1 MILSFSIEA
10 LFLLFSIQEFTRI
23 IFYSNFS
30 DYFRD
35 RKLEFFITLLSS
47 SYFLLPS
54 QTSMSIGDL
63 SSEMFFS
70 FGQFCIALLHIFRFS
85 KDRKYFARLYKKP
98 SQVIATSFLSFAL
111 VGTGLLLL
119 PRSTYNGISF
129 VDAAFVAV
137 SSLCVT
143 GLSSVDLHD
152 TFTPLGLTI
161 ILALIQLGGLGIMT
175 IAMTIL
181 TLFPGSLTIKEH
193 RYMQDMLSED
203 NLASVRKLLKR
214 IVVLTFTI
222 EVFGAVAL
230 CLSALSLGVD
240 FSFTLV
246 FHSIFHSISA
256 FCNAG
261 LSSFPSNVYGD
272 YFNVNLFSSIIICLI
287 ILGGIGF
294 PLLANTIDFR
304 EHRFIQAKGRKYG
317 AFSVS
322 SKLVG
327 LTSVALWLFGSVT
340 IYALEKDQL
349 FSSKSS
355 MTGLFHSL
363 FASAARTAGFLN
375 C

>member
-1 MILSFSIEA
+1 MNDKSILDLQPVLFGFWDKLLNLFSLLSIGILFANFGFNWNHLTSLILSFSIEA

-181 TLFPGSLTIKEH
+181 TLFL
-193 RYMQDMLSED
+193 
-203 NLASVRKLLKR
+203 
-214 IVVLTFTI
+214 VL
-222 EVFGAVAL
+222 
-230 CLSALSLGVD
+230 
-240 FSFTLV
+240 
-246 FHSIFHSISA
+246 
-256 FCNAG
+256 
-261 LSSFPSNVYGD
+261 
-272 YFNVNLFSSIIICLI
+272 
-287 ILGGIGF
+287 
-294 PLLANTIDFR
+294 
-304 EHRFIQAKGRKYG
+304 
-317 AFSVS
+317 
-322 SKLVG
+322 
-327 LTSVALWLFGSVT
+327 
-340 IYALEKDQL
+340 
-349 FSSKSS
+349 
-355 MTGLFHSL
+355 
-363 FASAARTAGFLN
+363 
-375 C
+375 